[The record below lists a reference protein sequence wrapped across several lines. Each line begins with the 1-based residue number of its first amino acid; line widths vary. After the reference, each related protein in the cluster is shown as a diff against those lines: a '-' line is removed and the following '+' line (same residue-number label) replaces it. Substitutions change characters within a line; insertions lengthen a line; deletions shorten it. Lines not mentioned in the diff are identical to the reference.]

1 MSVLTESVSTEKLLA
16 SGTIYKDSGK
26 GNSKKK
32 VATLLFHS
40 IRWCGIYRKLL
51 FVDNALKMEN
61 KLSNIELEYKLCDNW
76 ICPSE

>member
-1 MSVLTESVSTEKLLA
+1 MHLYLQLLKFLFGLLERDVCLSSQSVSTEKLLA
-16 SGTIYKDSGK
+16 PGTIYKDSGK

-61 KLSNIELEYKLCDNW
+61 K
-76 ICPSE
+76 